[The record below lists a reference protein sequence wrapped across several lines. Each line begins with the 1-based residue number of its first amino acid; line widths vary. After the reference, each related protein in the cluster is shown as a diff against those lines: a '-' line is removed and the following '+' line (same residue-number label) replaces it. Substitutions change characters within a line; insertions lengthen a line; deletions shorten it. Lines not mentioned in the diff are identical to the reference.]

1 MVKIIPMTPPS
12 LKDLQ
17 KAMDAPGTDA
27 LAGLLA
33 TGLDASWTDKKG
45 NTLVHH
51 AAKRGDVEKIKLL
64 LAHGAPGF
72 SFNANNE
79 TPRDVAII
87 WGNHPAANALPAT
100 GEGAPL
106 QYKSMQEIR
115 DAAAAGKTP
124 FYDIAARG
132 QFAQLV
138 TLAEKDGGLT
148 AGDMLEKGF
157 DGDTAALKI
166 AQRGQVD
173 LLLNA
178 QLWMGRPDDFQKT
191 WDNLPGNY
199 RSAHDYNAFIAE
211 LRQAKLQSY
220 AKPRLPKLKPG
231 L

>member
-1 MVKIIPMTPPS
+1 MVKIPMTPPS

-17 KAMDAPGTDA
+17 KAMDAPGTSA

-33 TGLDASWTDKKG
+33 TGLDAGWRDKKG

-64 LAHGAPGF
+64 LDSGAPAF
-72 SFNANNE
+72 SFNDNNE
-79 TPRDVAII
+79 TPRDVAVI
-87 WGNHPAANALPAT
+87 WGNHPAANALPAS
-100 GEGAPL
+100 GEAPPL
-106 QYKSMQEIR
+106 QHKSLQEMR
-115 DAAAAGKTP
+115 DLSAQGATP
-124 FYDIAARG
+124 FYDLAARA

-148 AGDMLEKGF
+148 AADMLEKGA
-157 DGDTAALKI
+157 DGDSAVLKI
-166 AQRGQVD
+166 AQRGQLG
-173 LLLNA
+173 LLLNPA
-178 QLWMGRPDDFQKT
+178 LWMGRPDDFQKT
-191 WDNLPGNY
+191 WDNVPVNY
-199 RSAHDYNAFIAE
+199 RSQHDYNAFIAE